1 MSDIKKIKDQ
11 YIDKLKKDLS
21 IENITQIKS
30 ELFGKNGEISNLF
43 KKLGSLAPNE
53 RKKFSSDLNSVKEEL
68 QKKNK

>member
-1 MSDIKKIKDQ
+1 MSDIKKIKNQ

-53 RKKFSSDLNSVKEEL
+53 I
-68 QKKNK
+68 